1 MSGTPARNISPL
13 LIIAVPAGITAV
25 WVLPKNY
32 GWPLERAAIAA
43 AVIFLVVMCLAQL
56 PGWLAG
62 GAKTAAKATKKLSKK
77 KKNDSK

>member
-1 MSGTPARNISPL
+1 MSGTPARNVSPL
-13 LIIAVPAGITAV
+13 LIIAAPAGITAV

-43 AVIFLVVMCLAQL
+43 VVVFLVVMCLARL

-62 GAKTAAKATKKLSKK
+62 GAKRAARATKKLGKK
-77 KKNDSK
+77 KTDSK